1 MSTIHKKVS
10 LLTYWTRNYVLT
22 LVIGLAVLFILSA
35 FWIRHTTME
44 HRIEMMEFI
53 AEETVS
59 RITNMATGVGP
70 NQLEPFINRRE
81 QSPMRDI
88 NPTVYVTDPSGTV
101 LAINRPFTNTG
112 VIDFNLS
119 ITNADEIQ
127 HIQIEDKKYT
137 LVKRSITI
145 DEEVAGYVFAV
156 ESNDALAEVKQEFGL
171 LALVIVCIGLLG
183 WIAIYMLSKRLAKPI
198 TDVAAAAKLVES
210 GHYDIALPTNIKEKE
225 VDELVTSF
233 KEMVTRLEQ
242 LEKTRTE
249 LLAGVT
255 HELKTPVTSI
265 SGLLQAVND
274 DVVTG
279 DDAKEFIKMALA
291 ETTKMKT
298 MVGDLLAFNSF
309 AVHAVPVKIETV
321 QINNVVANIV
331 RSWGATHPQID
342 LHISLLQEDTCLLA
356 DVVRVQQILTNLLT
370 NAEQAMDG
378 TGTIHVTLQSGDN
391 FVIID
396 VKDNGCGI
404 PIEEQP
410 LIFERFYRGEQ
421 KKYKIRGLGL
431 GLALSKMMAQS
442 IGGDLLLI
450 DSTANGTTF
459 RLKLVKT
466 F

>member
-1 MSTIHKKVS
+1 MSTTKKVS
-10 LLTYWTRNYVLT
+10 LLTHWTRNYVMT
-22 LVIGLAVLFILSA
+22 LVIGLSILFILSA

-44 HRIEMMEFI
+44 HRIEMMEVI
-53 AEETVS
+53 ADETVIG
-59 RITNMATGVGP
+59 ITNMATGIGP
-70 NQLEPFINRRE
+70 NRFESFIDHRQPNPRRE
-81 QSPMRDI
+81 I
-88 NPTVYVTDPSGTV
+88 NPTVYVTDSFGTV
-101 LAINRPFTNTG
+101 LATNLPIPQTVVINFAEN
-112 VIDFNLS
+112 IN
-119 ITNADEIQ
+119 NQDEIQ
-127 HIQIEDKKYT
+127 QSQLNGEKYT
-137 LVKRSITI
+137 IVKRSITI

-156 ESNDALAEVKQEFGL
+156 ESNETLTEVKQEYGL
-171 LALVIVCIGLLG
+171 LALMILCMGLLG
-183 WIAIYMLSKRLAKPI
+183 WGAIYTLSKRLSKPI
-198 TDVAAAAKLVES
+198 TDVAAAAKLVENGQYTIS
-210 GHYDIALPTNIKEKE
+210 LPTNVKEKE

-274 DVVTG
+274 GVVTNE
-279 DDAKEFIKMALA
+279 DAKEFIKMALA

-298 MVGDLLAFNSF
+298 MIGDLLAFNSF
-309 AVHAVPVKIETV
+309 AVDAVPVKIETV
-321 QINNVVANIV
+321 QINDVVSNIV
-331 RSWGATHPQID
+331 RSWGATHSQID
-342 LHISLLQEDTCLLA
+342 LQISLLEEDIKLQA

-378 TGTIHVTLQSGDN
+378 NGTIHVTLQTDEY
-391 FVIID
+391 FIIVD
-396 VKDNGCGI
+396 VRDSGCGI
-404 PIEEQP
+404 PLAEQP
-410 LIFERFYRGEQ
+410 FIFERFYRGEQ

-442 IGGDLLLI
+442 IGGDLMLVN
-450 DSTANGTTF
+450 STMQGSTF